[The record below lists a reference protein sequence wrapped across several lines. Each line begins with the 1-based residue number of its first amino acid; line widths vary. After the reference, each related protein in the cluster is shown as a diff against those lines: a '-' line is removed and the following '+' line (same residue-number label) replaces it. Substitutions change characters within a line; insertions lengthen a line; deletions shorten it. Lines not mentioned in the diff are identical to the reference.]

1 MSSRHAD
8 NGTYPVAPAAAV
20 AVGCEHEGAR
30 AGRALQGVTAVDEGL
45 VRSFA
50 ERYTAAWCSG
60 DPAQVAHHYAPDGS
74 LVINDGTPSVGRA
87 EITVAAKSFMD
98 TFPDLQVLL
107 DEVRRGTDAVEYHWT
122 LVGTHVETGN
132 HVRVSGYELW
142 ELAGDVIQKSD
153 GHFDQA
159 EYDKQVAHGA
169 THSS

>member
-1 MSSRHAD
+1 MRSK
-8 NGTYPVAPAAAV
+8 APAPGGPV
-20 AVGCEHEGAR
+20 RG
-30 AGRALQGVTAVDEGL
+30 LTAMDEDS

-60 DPAQVAHHYAPDGS
+60 EPAQVAQHYAPDGS
-74 LVINDGTPSVGRA
+74 LVINNGTPSVGRA

-107 DEVRRGTDAVEYHWT
+107 DDVRRGADAIEYHWT

-142 ELAGDVIQKSD
+142 ELADEVIQKSD

-159 EYDKQVAHGA
+159 EYDEQVAQEA
-169 THSS
+169 QSS